1 LLDLVQAGGWMMIP
15 IILCSVIAAAIAVE
29 RVWSLQPGRIAP
41 RTLLAQVWGYV
52 KKNELDRE
60 RLREIRNGSALGQIF
75 AAGLGNARHG
85 RVIMKEAMEEEASVV
100 MHELERYLTALG
112 TIASVSPLLG
122 LLGTVVGM
130 IKAFTVLMA
139 QGAGN
144 ANNLAGGISTAL
156 ITTAGGLCVAI
167 PSLMFYR
174 FFLRRVDD
182 LIITPD
188 KSVSYA
194 IIGAGGFLG
203 MGKHDVAIPVGQFKE
218 DKGRFVLAGATKDA
232 LKAMPKFEY
241 AK

>member
-1 LLDLVQAGGWMMIP
+1 MLELVQAGGWMMAP

-29 RVWSLQPGRIAP
+29 RLWTLQPGRVAP

-60 RLREIRNGSALGQIF
+60 RLRDIRNGSALGQIF

-85 RVIMKEAMEEEASVV
+85 REIMKEAMEEEANVV

-139 QGAGN
+139 EGAGN

-156 ITTAGGLCVAI
+156 ITTAGGLSVAI
-167 PSLMFYR
+167 PALGFYR

-182 LIITPD
+182 LIIMMEQE
-188 KSVSYA
+188 
-194 IIGAGGFLG
+194 AGKLVEIMHGEREI
-203 MGKHDVAIPVGQFKE
+203 DPRQ
-218 DKGRFVLAGATKDA
+218 
-232 LKAMPKFEY
+232 
-241 AK
+241 

>member
-1 LLDLVQAGGWMMIP
+1 VLELVQAGGWMMAP

-29 RVWSLQPGRIAP
+29 RLWTLQPGRVAP
-41 RTLLAQVWGYV
+41 RALLAQVWGYV

-60 RLREIRNGSALGQIF
+60 RLRDIRNGSALGQIF

-85 RVIMKEAMEEEASVV
+85 REIMKEAMEQEATVV

-156 ITTAGGLCVAI
+156 ITTAGGLSVAI
-167 PSLMFYR
+167 PALGFYR

-182 LIITPD
+182 LIIMMEQEASKLVEIMHGEREIDPR
-188 KSVSYA
+188 
-194 IIGAGGFLG
+194 
-203 MGKHDVAIPVGQFKE
+203 Q
-218 DKGRFVLAGATKDA
+218 
-232 LKAMPKFEY
+232 
-241 AK
+241 